1 MHKGLIHQHL
11 QTASQ
16 IILNVKCIFELTL
29 AQQCQKMATEV
40 GGQRKSQDPKEKSS
54 FGHKCV

>member
-16 IILNVKCIFELTL
+16 IILTVQCIFELTF
-29 AQQCQKMATEV
+29 AQQCQKMAKEV